1 MVRTTRNPVRRQ
13 ADRAG
18 GKPEIADAAEDLTGA
33 DISPSG
39 FDRLRRA
46 TPARLGIGHAGPRY
60 PTAALLSFR
69 ADHARA
75 VDAVRNELPAAWAS
89 RHGMLEVGSRAESRE
104 TYLLRPELGR
114 RLKAADA
121 ARLKALRPRVAGGVP
136 TVMIC
141 VADGLSGAAV
151 EEHAPALIRAVRRNL
166 RGRYRILKP
175 PLLIRNARVRIQD
188 HLGEIVRPDL
198 TVMIIGERPGLASA
212 ASLSAYV
219 LWRPRLNSR
228 EPDRTVISNIHPGG
242 LRTPQASKK
251 IARLVED
258 AIANRASG
266 AALAAILASRRS

>member
-1 MVRTTRNPVRRQ
+1 MRREADQ
-13 ADRAG
+13 AGR
-18 GKPEIADAAEDLTGA
+18 KPEIADGAEDLA
-33 DISPSG
+33 RAHISPSA

-46 TPARLGIGHAGPRY
+46 TPARLGVGHAGPRS

-75 VDAVRNELPAAWAS
+75 VDAVRNELSAAWAS
-89 RHGMLEVGSRAESRE
+89 RHGMMEVCSRAESRE

-121 ARLKALRPRVAGGVP
+121 ARLKSLRPKLTSGVP

-141 VADGLSGAAV
+141 VGDGLSCAAV
-151 EEHAPALIRAVRRNL
+151 EEHAPGLVRAVRQNL

-175 PLLIRNARVRIQD
+175 PIFVRNARVRIQD

-198 TVMIIGERPGLASA
+198 IVMIVGERPGLASA

-219 LWRPRLNSR
+219 LWQPRLNSR

-242 LRTPQASKK
+242 LPTPQAGRK
-251 IARLVED
+251 IAQLVAD
-258 AIANRASG
+258 AVANRASG
-266 AALAAILASRRS
+266 AALAATLASQRS

>member
-1 MVRTTRNPVRRQ
+1 VRRE

-18 GKPEIADAAEDLTGA
+18 GKPEIAAPAEDLTYA
-33 DISPSG
+33 DISPSA

-46 TPARLGIGHAGPRY
+46 TPARLGVGRAGPRY
-60 PTAALLSFR
+60 PTAALLAFR

-75 VDAVRNELPAAWAS
+75 VDAVRNELASAWAS
-89 RHGMLEVGSRAESRE
+89 RHGMWEVCSRAQSRE
-104 TYLLRPELGR
+104 SYLLRPELGR

-121 ARLKALRPRVAGGVP
+121 ARVKRLRPKVASGVP
-136 TVMIC
+136 TVMLC
-141 VADGLSGAAV
+141 VGDGLSCAAV
-151 EEHAPALIRAVRRNL
+151 EEHAPGLIRIVRRNL

-175 PLLIRNARVRIQD
+175 PIFIRNARVRIQD

-198 TVMIIGERPGLASA
+198 IVMIIGERPGLASA

-242 LRTPQASKK
+242 LRASQAGKK
-251 IARLVED
+251 IAHLVVD

-266 AALAAILASRRS
+266 ATLAAKLAPRRS